1 MNDNTKRFSAATARL
16 SVFRMMRYMTVNAF
30 LNAWTRRHTL
40 RRQTSHDDFRKAVDE
55 LFDRF
60 ESDGK
65 IVFPSYNVAFIG
77 KCDVIK

>member
-1 MNDNTKRFSAATARL
+1 MDSSSYAPKANDP
-16 SVFRMMRYMTVNAF
+16 
-30 LNAWTRRHTL
+30 
-40 RRQTSHDDFRKAVDE
+40 SHDDFRKAVDE

>member
-1 MNDNTKRFSAATARL
+1 
-16 SVFRMMRYMTVNAF
+16 MMQYMTVNAF
-30 LNAWTRRHTL
+30 LNVWTRCASKASDSSR
-40 RRQTSHDDFRKAVDE
+40 DDFRKAVDE

-60 ESDGK
+60 GIDGK

>member
-1 MNDNTKRFSAATARL
+1 MTIQ
-16 SVFRMMRYMTVNAF
+16 SVFHNDCEVVRFPNDAVYDRERFFERMDSSSYAPKANDSSR
-30 LNAWTRRHTL
+30 
-40 RRQTSHDDFRKAVDE
+40 DDLRKAVDE

-60 ESDGK
+60 GIDGK